1 MHEYSTDQD
10 GNHVTQENYI
20 FVDAI
25 ENMPRETWA
34 TASQEADDGPCT
46 NTLPTLPSSPITT
59 MTSDLH
65 KPEAS
70 SATKRSPTR
79 PSSLTKTA
87 LFGTMLISLMSPAPS
102 TQMPSAN
109 VAGTAAPHPASVE
122 EPQHFYPPDE
132 DDDGRGPRLQ
142 CSVCDWFI
150 PADFAHECATC
161 RQHFCY
167 RTCGR
172 FCNGRSGC
180 NLHYCDDCWPSH
192 KEEHHT
198 EDDWSY
204 CASSAEEY
212 DGDVETLSLLQRKIS
227 LVDARAAGDFV
238 GTEKVSDSNKTV
250 LTPNDTS
257 FKIRS
262 SKNESD
268 AVTAD

>member
-1 MHEYSTDQD
+1 MPGPPRRSTSEHPGIQEEEAFPVDDTCRKCHRKELSIVHEYSTDQD

-34 TASQEADDGPCT
+34 TASREAE
-46 NTLPTLPSSPITT
+46 
-59 MTSDLH
+59 
-65 KPEAS
+65 PEAS

-87 LFGTMLISLMSPAPS
+87 LFGTMLISSMSTAPS

-150 PADFAHECATC
+150 PAGFAYECATC
-161 RQHFCY
+161 REHFCY

-180 NLHYCDDCWPSH
+180 NLHFCDDCWPSH

-204 CASSAEEY
+204 SASSSSTAEEV

-227 LVDARAAGDFV
+227 LVDARAAGASTRLIFRCNR
-238 GTEKVSDSNKTV
+238 DSV
-250 LTPNDTS
+250 FQDT
-257 FKIRS
+257 FF
-262 SKNESD
+262 
-268 AVTAD
+268 